1 MGVRMHKETFD
12 QKYGSKRLYWG
23 TKPSDLVRNYASLA
37 TPGRA
42 VDLGMGEGRD
52 SIFLAQRGFTVTGVE
67 QSEIGVAKCL
77 KRSDKLGVN
86 IKTSICDVR
95 HFKIAKSKYSLILS
109 SNLFQFI
116 TKSEA
121 HDVAHNIISGLKKG
135 GLVIATVFTYDD
147 PRYKEYRKKTTELE
161 PGTFLLV
168 SGDICSLYDYGE
180 LMEFFKPL
188 RIFHYSE
195 YNYFDARGGT
205 KGHWHGVAELVAKK
219 M

>member
-1 MGVRMHKETFD
+1 MHKETFD

-23 TKPSDLVRNYASLA
+23 TKPSDLVRNFASLA

-42 VDLGMGEGRD
+42 VDLGMGEGRN
-52 SIFLAQRGFTVTGVE
+52 SIFLAQRGFAVTGVE

-77 KRSDKLGVN
+77 KRADKLGVN
-86 IKTSICDVR
+86 IKTSVCDVR

-147 PRYKEYRKKTTELE
+147 PRYMEYRKKTTELE

-168 SGDICSLYDYGE
+168 SGDIYSLYDYGE

-188 RIFHYSE
+188 RILHYSE
-195 YNYFDARGGT
+195 YNYYDVRGSA